1 MSRLLA
7 ALDVPGERPLPP
19 TNPLQMR
26 VPARQPNI
34 NSPFDTVLKRKR
46 DESEDEQH
54 ANKRLTPDPSSE
66 DDHIRPP
73 PPQLLSQVQSPS
85 ALPLSSTCL
94 YSAKADDVVYAKP
107 VSAIR
112 EPPPS
117 QPSPS
122 QSILYSQYGNLGMRS
137 ALTMLDGLPTA
148 ASFSLNHDD
157 GAGLSRIDVGGPDQE
172 QKFVFVSIV
181 PPCVTGL

>member
-73 PPQLLSQVQSPS
+73 PPQLLSQVQSPM
-85 ALPLSSTCL
+85 
-94 YSAKADDVVYAKP
+94 
-107 VSAIR
+107 SAIR